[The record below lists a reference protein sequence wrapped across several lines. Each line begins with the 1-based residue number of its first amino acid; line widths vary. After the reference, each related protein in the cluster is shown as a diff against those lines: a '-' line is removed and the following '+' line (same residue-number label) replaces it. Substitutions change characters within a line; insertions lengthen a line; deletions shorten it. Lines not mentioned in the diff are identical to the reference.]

1 MSLDINVISSDELKR
16 ILRETTHLIASYIT
30 PTFGPYGQNTL
41 VQSVDGVYS
50 TKDGW
55 NVAQRLKIINPES
68 KTFPIAINAIK
79 SLMLDVA
86 CSVALN
92 GGDGTST
99 SMISADAMVRYLDN
113 MLCEKEKKTNRPI
126 DVKKLEVELRMTTKE
141 IIEKLQE
148 QAVTI
153 TDDNLAETIRQIAL
167 ISTNWD
173 EEIADV
179 IRDIYV
185 KTKNPII
192 KVENSETLETY
203 AKYMEGYDLA
213 GYLPSPGYSITNPE
227 KGEFEATDPV
237 ILLFAPGVALHHSDL
252 TGLIAMSRILEAEGK
267 TLVTL
272 ASLYDENF
280 LSGFNSEN
288 LKQIRAGF
296 KPIKLVPF
304 KYFAKTAIDKECI
317 NDFAVLINSMLL
329 TDDNYQEYRESFLR
343 AYSSVIEYG
352 EACQDETK
360 TNKDKDELA
369 YKVQMTNEAALHD
382 LYDIAGTCE
391 KLIATENYIQGIG
404 FSNVNQKAFDKRKKD
419 LEYDIFVQRKDA
431 NAESNANDF
440 IRMRRLRLGKLRCNM
455 GVIKVGG
462 FGKANLKSKR
472 DAIEDAT
479 RACEVAYENGYL
491 IDGGLAIPRAIQS
504 ILDELRNQETDGKR
518 PYRNDVLRAFQMAF
532 RSTTIMMYCN
542 RYHDDDKSVI
552 TYREAMNHPGEAYN
566 LLTETYDS
574 TLITPVDVCKE
585 VLNGCL
591 RLVLVN
597 ATSNQFV
604 YQDEDDLIRLIKAG
618 SKTKEELD
626 VEQAQKEIHG
636 EDD

>member
-1 MSLDINVISSDELKR
+1 MSLDINVMSSDELKQ
-16 ILRETTHLIASYIT
+16 ILRETTHLIASYIA

-86 CSVALN
+86 FSVALN

-99 SMISADAMVRYLDN
+99 SMLSADAMVTYLDK
-113 MLCEKEKKTNRPI
+113 MLHIRETRTQRPI

-148 QAVTI
+148 QAVVI
-153 TDDNLAETIRQIAL
+153 TDENLAESIRQIAL

-213 GYLPSPGYSITNPE
+213 GYLPCPGYSITNPTT
-227 KGEFEATDPV
+227 GEFEATNPV
-237 ILLFAPGVALHHSDL
+237 ILIFAPGVSLHHNDL
-252 TGLIAMSRILEAEGK
+252 LSLIAMSRILETEGK

-272 ASLYDENF
+272 APLYDENF
-280 LSGFNSEN
+280 ISGFNSAN
-288 LKQIRAGF
+288 LQQIRNGF
-296 KPIKLVPF
+296 NPLRLIPF

-329 TDDNYQEYRESFLR
+329 TDDNYQDYRKSFQYAHDTIVAYGTACENEKTTEEEKETLANQVQAANEVALR
-343 AYSSVIEYG
+343 
-352 EACQDETK
+352 
-360 TNKDKDELA
+360 
-369 YKVQMTNEAALHD
+369 D
-382 LYDIAGTCE
+382 LYSIAGTCE
-391 KLIATENYIQGIG
+391 KVIATEDYIQGIG
-404 FSNVNQKAFDKRKKD
+404 FTNVNQEAFDKRRKD

-455 GVIKVGG
+455 GIIKVGG

-479 RACEVAYENGYL
+479 RACEVAFEHGYL
-491 IDGGLAIPRAIQS
+491 VDGGLAIPRAIQS
-504 ILDELRNQETDGKR
+504 ILDDLRNQEDDGKR
-518 PYRNDVLRAFQMAF
+518 PYRNEVLKAFQSAF
-532 RSTTIMMYCN
+532 KMTTIMMYDN
-542 RYHDDDKSVI
+542 RYHDDEKSVI
-552 TYREAMNHPGEAYN
+552 TYHEAMKHSGEAYN
-566 LLTETYDS
+566 LLTETYDN

-636 EDD
+636 DDD